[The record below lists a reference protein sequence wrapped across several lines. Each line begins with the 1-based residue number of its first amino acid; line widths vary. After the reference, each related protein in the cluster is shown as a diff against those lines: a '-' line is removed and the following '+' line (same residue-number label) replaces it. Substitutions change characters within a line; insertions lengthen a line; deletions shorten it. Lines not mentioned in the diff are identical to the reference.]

1 MWVGFFGRMALRPIQ
16 RTSQIVTRFWLV
28 QPELVFGNDNGRTNE
43 PYTWFLFFD
52 KNLSSSELFAKRNL
66 SI

>member
-1 MWVGFFGRMALRPIQ
+1 MALRPIQ

-28 QPELVFGNDNGRTNE
+28 QPELVFGNDNGRTNK
-43 PYTWFLFFD
+43 PYTWFPFFD
-52 KNLSSSELFAKRNL
+52 KNLSSSELLAKRNL